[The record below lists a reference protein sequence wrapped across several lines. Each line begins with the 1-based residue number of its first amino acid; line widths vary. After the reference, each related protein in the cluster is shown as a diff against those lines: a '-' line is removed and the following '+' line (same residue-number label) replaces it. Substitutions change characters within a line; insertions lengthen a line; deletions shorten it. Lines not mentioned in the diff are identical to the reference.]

1 MEEKDAVGGLTK
13 IYLIILIVFALSL
26 TLSPAQSLQAI
37 NDAAKGPVDI
47 AVGPRVFLPDQ
58 AKLTFQAAWKEFRE
72 AHTYN
77 IDGEFEIGGSCDD
90 NQDTLD
96 TFYIHLSKHRLTK
109 TIHFMQRCSLCSGSG
124 KIQTAPDGIV
134 GNNNCP
140 NCRGSGREEAANT
153 YTFYVLPINVPAK
166 PETPRQ
172 KQEKALRASVAKE
185 LADLESLHSSGDIA
199 ASLRLGKIYAE
210 GYHFIPKDSPKSE
223 PYFLKAMSLG
233 SEAGLEGYL
242 RARESAFKGNPNEA
256 LLIYAMRLAK
266 PSASTTTPPVHL
278 SYTEHLVAQAIAERT
293 LTLLR
298 KARLVADDLKL
309 AKLRDIARSPNGA
322 EPLSNHRT
330 PQANPF
336 IQEFLSNAQPPRIAG
351 STFRKLRLAAL
362 AKGNGAFGMLADFI
376 QNGEGP
382 STLRNAQ
389 AAHIYYKLEFLT
401 SGDPYALECA
411 RHIEGNVDPRTTEFF
426 LTEYRRLLAEASVT
440 ENTLAAADEIHPLVS
455 IAK

>member
-1 MEEKDAVGGLTK
+1 MTAIDVVHTLMKTCR
-13 IYLIILIVFALSL
+13 ILAAIFLAS
-26 TLSPAQSLQAI
+26 TLLEAQSLQTI
-37 NDAAKGPVDI
+37 NDTAKGSTDI
-47 AVGPRVFLPDQ
+47 AVGPKVFVPDQ
-58 AKLTFQAAWKEFRE
+58 ARLTFLAAWKEFRE
-72 AHTYN
+72 THTYN
-77 IDGEFEIGGSCDD
+77 LDGEFELGGTCDE

-96 TFYIHLSKHRLTK
+96 VFYIHLSTHRLTK

-124 KIQTAPDGIV
+124 KVPTIADGNA

-140 NCRGSGREEAANT
+140 NCRGSGREEAAAT
-153 YTFYVLPINVPAK
+153 YTFYVLPANAPAK

-185 LADLESLHSSGDIA
+185 IADLELLHSAGDID

-242 RARESAFKGNPNEA
+242 RARESAFKGNPNDA

-266 PSASTTTPPVHL
+266 PSASTTMPPIHL

-351 STFRKLRLAAL
+351 STFRKLRLVAL

-411 RHIEGNVDPRTTEFF
+411 RHIEGSVDPRTTEFF

-440 ENTLAAADEIHPLVS
+440 ENTLAAADEIHPLIS